1 MIIINPTDEQVILQ
15 GYFHETTEIGGI
27 SGHPLYVVKPGESFG
42 GFTFDEL
49 RAMGLTSVRLVLE
62 DD

>member
-1 MIIINPTDEQVILQ
+1 MTQNEDPAIMKIIKSTDEQVILQ

-27 SGHPLYVVKPGESFG
+27 SGHPLYVVEPGESFG

-49 RAMGLTSVRLVLE
+49 HPIEG
-62 DD
+62 D